1 MKNAFLP
8 IACAAMLVA
17 SAPVLAGPSV
27 GLGMSYVFGGGIS
40 VGVRVF
46 STDRPQSGALA
57 LGLDYGFNSGALRP
71 NVGAAYLDTDGYV
84 DFSVGVDL
92 PGGSLNYGI
101 GLGGLSGMRSTTT
114 TVAPPPPPPSST
126 GG

>member
-8 IACAAMLVA
+8 VAVATMLA
-17 SAPVLAGPSV
+17 TSAPVLADPSL
-27 GLGMSYVFGGGIS
+27 GLGLSYVFGGGVS

-57 LGLDYGFNSGALRP
+57 LGLDYSFSSGALRP
-71 NVGAAYLDTDGYV
+71 TVGAAYLDNDGYV
-84 DFSVGVDL
+84 DFSVGVD
-92 PGGSLNYGI
+92 PDSGTLNYGI

-114 TVAPPPPPPSST
+114 VVPPPSRDT
-126 GG
+126 